1 MIHPGPLGR
10 ESRAPDHRA
19 QKQQQAA
26 AKCFPIHNSCIFRSC
41 LKSIDLSD
49 LAGDAVKIAESLQIL
64 FAADQHDFLKAAVL
78 PVTVEG
84 DSASNV
90 AKWTL
95 RVNGEATTKM
105 RVSLNESNHLTIFP
119 VGMVI
124 IIR

>member
-1 MIHPGPLGR
+1 
-10 ESRAPDHRA
+10 
-19 QKQQQAA
+19 
-26 AKCFPIHNSCIFRSC
+26 
-41 LKSIDLSD
+41 
-49 LAGDAVKIAESLQIL
+49 
-64 FAADQHDFLKAAVL
+64 
-78 PVTVEG
+78 VTVEG

-95 RVNGEATTKM
+95 CVNGEATTKM